1 MKSAIRWF
9 ELQKPQL
16 EIYLMSQGETE
27 IKPITV
33 SRQRALVSIPTRLTI
48 DTIKKVE
55 VRILA
60 VLHEGR
66 GRAPMNLSDVRG
78 VIKERFW
85 KEYPILLALDPLCT
99 RVSDMVQMGYVARFG
114 SNGYAI
120 TPRGSELYEEV
131 ERRRPKMLEPSSTPN
146 IQRTKQMSL
155 SQAAA

>member
-1 MKSAIRWF
+1 VVRIAD
-9 ELQKPQL
+9 KPQL
-16 EIYLMSQGETE
+16 EIYQMSQGDTE

-66 GRAPMNLSDVRG
+66 GRAPMNLKDVRG
-78 VIKERFW
+78 VIKDRFW
-85 KEYPILLALDPLCT
+85 KEYPILLALDPLHT
-99 RVSDMVQMGYVARFG
+99 RVIDMVQMGYVARFG

-120 TPRGSELYEEV
+120 TPRGTELYEEV
-131 ERRRPKMLEPSSTPN
+131 ERHRPRMLEPSSTPN
-146 IQRTKQMSL
+146 VEPTKNAIRQ
-155 SQAAA
+155 QAAA